1 MGRVLLAQVLILL
14 LWSLGAG
21 AEDLKVF
28 FLDVG
33 EGDAVYMEAPDGKR
47 LLVDTGNPIT
57 GHRVVEFLSKR
68 GVRNLDVLITTHPDP
83 DHIGGVFHVLQSIGA
98 DLRYDNG
105 QLLDRGDCDDLYRW
119 YADIFRKG
127 GYRALETGDRIAFG
141 PVFID
146 VLSSFDAGVSDWNT
160 NSLVLMVTY
169 GKTSILLA
177 GDANRTTERALLK
190 RGARLKADVIKV
202 GHHGAGDAS
211 SERFIEAVSPVYAVI
226 SVNSDNIRGY
236 PDDKVVSGLKKKG
249 IEVFFTYRDGDIV
262 FESDGVVLSR
272 VGKGK

>member
-1 MGRVLLAQVLILL
+1 MGRGLLAQVLILL
-14 LWSLGAG
+14 ICALGAG

-33 EGDAVYMEAPDGKR
+33 EGDAVYMEAPGGKR
-47 LLVDTGNPIT
+47 LLVDTGNLIT
-57 GHRVVEFLSKR
+57 GHRVVEFLSER
-68 GVRNLDVLITTHPDP
+68 GVRSLDVLITTHPDQ

-105 QLLDRGDCDDLYRW
+105 QLLNRGDCGDLYRW

-190 RGARLKADVIKV
+190 RGARLNADVIKV

-236 PDDKVVSGLKKKG
+236 PDDKVVSGFKKKG
-249 IEVFFTYRDGDIV
+249 IEVFLTYRDGDIA
-262 FESDGVVLSR
+262 FKSDGVVLTR

>member
-1 MGRVLLAQVLILL
+1 MGRGFLVQVLILL
-14 LWSLGAG
+14 LCSLGAG

-33 EGDAVYMEAPDGKR
+33 EGDAVYMEAPGGKR

-68 GVRNLDVLITTHPDP
+68 GVSSLDVLITTHPDL

-127 GYRALETGDRIAFG
+127 GYRALETGDRIAVG
-141 PVFID
+141 PVIID

-160 NSLVLMVTY
+160 NSLVMMVTY

-177 GDANRTTERALLK
+177 GDATLATERALLK

-211 SERFIEAVSPVYAVI
+211 SERFIEAVSPGYAVI
-226 SVNSDNIRGY
+226 SVNRNNIRGY
-236 PDDKVVSGLKKKG
+236 PDDKVVSGLKEKG

-262 FESDGVVLSR
+262 FESDGAVLTR